1 MENLS
6 NEDIEARGIETESRG
21 SGIGAR
27 GTGTKSNQVSNDD
40 KLFHVYRVST
50 TGATTG
56 VHVERLDCNTVT
68 NEGYLS
74 LYEPSVLTQSNPVM
88 ISGRKVIAGSDDE
101 VASQGE
107 KGMEEER
114 LEEEEEEEREG
125 EMVAAEVIHKYSKMG
140 DGSDCEDDDYHDL
153 KYDGEDHIEVADRG
167 RGRDE
172 HHTERMRHTEH
183 ENEIRE
189 SSSLFVRVR
198 NDEDNYEDDDEDED
212 GEEEGESRMS
222 LSVQPSSLEGVEM
235 LEEESV

>member
-1 MENLS
+1 MERMRKSEREEELE
-6 NEDIEARGIETESRG
+6 NE
-21 SGIGAR
+21 
-27 GTGTKSNQVSNDD
+27 K
-40 KLFHVYRVST
+40 
-50 TGATTG
+50 
-56 VHVERLDCNTVT
+56 
-68 NEGYLS
+68 
-74 LYEPSVLTQSNPVM
+74 
-88 ISGRKVIAGSDDE
+88 
-101 VASQGE
+101 
-107 KGMEEER
+107 EEER
-114 LEEEEEEEREG
+114 GR

-172 HHTERMRHTEH
+172 HHTDTERMIYTEH

-198 NDEDNYEDDDEDED
+198 NDEGKYEEDDEDEEE
-212 GEEEGESRMS
+212 EEEGESRMS